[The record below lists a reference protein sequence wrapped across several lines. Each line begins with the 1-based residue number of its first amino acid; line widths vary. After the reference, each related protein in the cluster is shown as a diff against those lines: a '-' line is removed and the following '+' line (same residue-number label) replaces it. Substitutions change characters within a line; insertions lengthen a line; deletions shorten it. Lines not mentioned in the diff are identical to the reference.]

1 MLHTAIQRDLAIAQ
15 TLSAVKEAEQIE
27 DENKRMI
34 EAVSSGSEHPGTST
48 QVEDTADGG
57 EETSQGLGS
66 CLKRNLPLNYLAKF
80 TFRWENFGGLAI
92 RAQAVSFIFE
102 LGSNVS
108 KPPFS
113 RPPLCSVC
121 P

>member
-80 TFRWENFGGLAI
+80 TFR
-92 RAQAVSFIFE
+92 
-102 LGSNVS
+102 
-108 KPPFS
+108 
-113 RPPLCSVC
+113 
-121 P
+121 